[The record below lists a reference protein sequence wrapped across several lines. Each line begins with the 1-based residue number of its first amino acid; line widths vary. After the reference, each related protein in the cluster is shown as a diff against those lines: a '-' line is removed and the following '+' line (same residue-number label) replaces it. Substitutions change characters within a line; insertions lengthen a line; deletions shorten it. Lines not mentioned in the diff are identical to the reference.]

1 MRKPCLQIGAVFCL
15 TLLSACQP
23 EAEKESGAY
32 QDSQKTHYSAAGE
45 PADYNQV
52 ARALSSSCM
61 PCHNQAA
68 LSEVIK
74 RVKAAD
80 FKEID
85 GETRLRI
92 LGELEELKVYMDEG
106 VPISFT
112 SKAQVDQF
120 IKVTPGEFYMM
131 LEKGGMPPPWAPDLM
146 KAINWPNY
154 EILKLEDRVE
164 MLKYAKPFSQKYLR

>member
-1 MRKPCLQIGAVFCL
+1 MRSLPVCFVF
-15 TLLSACQP
+15 LLFLASACKPQAE
-23 EAEKESGAY
+23 EASASPY

-52 ARALSSSCM
+52 ARSLSASCM

-68 LSEVIK
+68 LSQVIE
-74 RVKAAD
+74 RVKAAE

-92 LGELEELKVYMDEG
+92 LGELEELKAYMDDG

-112 SKAQVDQF
+112 SKEKVDQF

-131 LEKGGMPPPWAPDLM
+131 LEKGVMPPPWAPELM

-154 EILKLEDRVE
+154 QALELQDRVE